1 MNNSQA
7 TRRRLL
13 TGLSV
18 GLILT
23 LAGCSSDGGES
34 SGNDVQDSDGD
45 GVVDGQD
52 YAPRDSAVQSE
63 SDIQSG
69 SSSTSAPGEDDGAS
83 DSATDSSSQTASQV
97 MYPSQSGT
105 YTITARDNFVAWE
118 FSVSTEFI
126 LQYRAINQRDEN
138 YDFDVLLYRPSGFE
152 EYRAIA
158 NEVKEGIRPEYLS
171 GSAPGIRS
179 GVEVTDAELSAGT
192 YYLVIDNTDLSDA
205 GDFGTE
211 ETRRVR
217 LEATTQ
223 SV

>member
-1 MNNSQA
+1 
-7 TRRRLL
+7 
-13 TGLSV
+13 
-18 GLILT
+18 
-23 LAGCSSDGGES
+23 
-34 SGNDVQDSDGD
+34 
-45 GVVDGQD
+45 
-52 YAPRDSAVQSE
+52 
-63 SDIQSG
+63 
-69 SSSTSAPGEDDGAS
+69 
-83 DSATDSSSQTASQV
+83 